1 MLLPFQETTE
11 ELIDL
16 IFIQLASTPPKSI
29 SSSDHGHPTYS
40 RSRSRTDPHATFHR
54 PVIATSSF
62 SSKHSSTPGLTQQL
76 NIHSRTPSTA
86 DTSPALSEPLY
97 HMLPG
102 DDLDTV
108 DSRLLLTPPPTP
120 PLYSSLS
127 ATTALAVAACES
139 ATVTP
144 RSISTLDSC
153 SVPNPS
159 YQRREAEDSV
169 ERLDLPLHK
178 TFNARKASESCRT
191 MEGYVSFAQVEG
203 LGLPPNGVDDDDD
216 ANDRQGRA
224 EEEEKRGRVMKIGTW
239 ARKWFVGVQTHVW
252 S

>member
-1 MLLPFQETTE
+1 
-11 ELIDL
+11 
-16 IFIQLASTPPKSI
+16 
-29 SSSDHGHPTYS
+29 
-40 RSRSRTDPHATFHR
+40 
-54 PVIATSSF
+54 
-62 SSKHSSTPGLTQQL
+62 
-76 NIHSRTPSTA
+76 
-86 DTSPALSEPLY
+86 
-97 HMLPG
+97 MLPG
-102 DDLDTV
+102 DDLDAV

-127 ATTALAVAACES
+127 ATTTLAVAACES
-139 ATVTP
+139 ATVMP

-159 YQRREAEDSV
+159 YQRRAAEDSV
-169 ERLDLPLHK
+169 LTLHK
-178 TFNARKASESCRT
+178 TFNARKASERCRT

-216 ANDRQGRA
+216 TNDRQGRA